1 MFFAAKVV
9 RKETVLNM
17 RTKVIS
23 MHFLCHDGY
32 WIQTAFIHMATYY
45 ESSATCEMAI
55 AMRQR

>member
-1 MFFAAKVV
+1 MFSAANVV
-9 RKETVLNM
+9 RKKKDCKM
-17 RTKVIS
+17 QSKVIS

-32 WIQTAFIHMATYY
+32 WIQTAFIHVATYY